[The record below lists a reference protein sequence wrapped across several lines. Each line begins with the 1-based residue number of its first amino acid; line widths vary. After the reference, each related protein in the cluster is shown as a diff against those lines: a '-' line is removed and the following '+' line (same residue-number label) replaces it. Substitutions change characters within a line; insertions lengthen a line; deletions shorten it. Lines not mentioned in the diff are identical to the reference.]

1 MKKDDYI
8 SILNKY
14 IKNMNKE
21 EKEDILNEYKS
32 HFISGHYDNKTDEQI
47 SKELGNPISIAKEL
61 NAIKTVENLRKE
73 KNIKNICTSFV
84 SIMSLSI
91 FNFIILLISLV
102 VLLMLFPFILAYVI
116 AVPVM
121 IMSPALLIFVGAIY
135 GFDVITWSDI
145 FNTIKGVLIGIVL
158 AIIGYYVIKY
168 FSKLIIVY
176 FEWNINLFKKE
187 GL

>member
-1 MKKDDYI
+1 
-8 SILNKY
+8 
-14 IKNMNKE
+14 
-21 EKEDILNEYKS
+21 
-32 HFISGHYDNKTDEQI
+32 
-47 SKELGNPISIAKEL
+47 
-61 NAIKTVENLRKE
+61 
-73 KNIKNICTSFV
+73 
-84 SIMSLSI
+84 MSLSI

-145 FNTIKGVLIGIVL
+145 FNTIKGVLIVIVL
-158 AIIGYYVIKY
+158 AIIGYFVIKY
-168 FSKLIIVY
+168 FTKLIIVY